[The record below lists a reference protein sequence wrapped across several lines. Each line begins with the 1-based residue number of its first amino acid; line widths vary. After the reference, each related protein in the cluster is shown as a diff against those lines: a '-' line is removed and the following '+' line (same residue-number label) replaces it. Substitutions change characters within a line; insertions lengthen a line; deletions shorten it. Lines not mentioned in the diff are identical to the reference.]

1 MASTCTRPPVQKDPN
16 QVLDI
21 EEAAAN
27 VGWHER
33 EVPIRAALLRW
44 YLNHRR
50 KLPWRGDPSPWT
62 RSKARP
68 SKQGKHQIQRTLP
81 GVFGKLNSA
90 CRPAVIDLDEEDTQ
104 KEEQC
109 FHRSAYGVWISEVM
123 LQQTQVEVVIDYWT
137 TWMRSFPSVPALAAA
152 SADEVNAV
160 WAGLGFYGRARRLHE
175 GAKYLFEKHDGE
187 LPQTLEALRGIP
199 GVGPY
204 TAGAIASIALGL
216 RAPVVD
222 GNVERVFS
230 RLQGGLGAPA
240 KSAKLQKVCWELAEE
255 LVDPEDPGAFN
266 QALMELGALICTPS
280 SPSCQQC
287 PVRPMCR
294 AHQRMVAGEVASV
307 TIFPGKAL
315 KKPRRER
322 VLALAAVSCGEEWVL
337 VRRPARGL
345 LANQLQFPCLE
356 LAEADLASGASQL
369 QALLASF
376 GLEVDLEPRA
386 GALEH
391 LFSHERHVMHVFQGH
406 LEKKPASQEE
416 RELIWL
422 TASDAE
428 RAGITSGLQK
438 VFDALGPSPKK
449 RKRRSC

>member
-1 MASTCTRPPVQKDPN
+1 MQKDPN

-175 GAKYLFEKHDGE
+175 GAKYLLEKHDG
-187 LPQTLEALRGIP
+187 
-199 GVGPY
+199 
-204 TAGAIASIALGL
+204 
-216 RAPVVD
+216 
-222 GNVERVFS
+222 
-230 RLQGGLGAPA
+230 
-240 KSAKLQKVCWELAEE
+240 
-255 LVDPEDPGAFN
+255 
-266 QALMELGALICTPS
+266 
-280 SPSCQQC
+280 
-287 PVRPMCR
+287 
-294 AHQRMVAGEVASV
+294 
-307 TIFPGKAL
+307 
-315 KKPRRER
+315 
-322 VLALAAVSCGEEWVL
+322 
-337 VRRPARGL
+337 
-345 LANQLQFPCLE
+345 
-356 LAEADLASGASQL
+356 DLAVGSLSILMCFIVLPMIVAAHIIFQNTIVVFHRLIRCFFSI
-369 QALLASF
+369 
-376 GLEVDLEPRA
+376 V
-386 GALEH
+386 
-391 LFSHERHVMHVFQGH
+391 LFWQ
-406 LEKKPASQEE
+406 
-416 RELIWL
+416 
-422 TASDAE
+422 TA
-428 RAGITSGLQK
+428 TKL
-438 VFDALGPSPKK
+438 F
-449 RKRRSC
+449 